1 MAGKTILLIITG
13 GIAAYKALTLI
24 RLLKKAGYRAPCVL
38 TAGGLQFVTPLSVS
52 ALAGEDVLCAD
63 SWRMDHI
70 RLVRSADAIIIAPAS
85 ADFLAKMACGLADD
99 LATATLLATTP
110 DIPVF
115 VAPAMNPAMW
125 DHPAT
130 QANVRTLRGR
140 GVRFI
145 GPCQGDAACG
155 ESGIGRMAEPEEVF
169 ERLKKAFSEEAG
181 ALSGKNALVTAGP
194 TYEPIDPV
202 RFIGNRS
209 SGKQGYAIAAALAE
223 AGADVTL
230 VSGPV
235 ALPAP
240 DGVRVVR
247 VETAEQMLAACEAAL
262 PVDIAVCAAAVSDY
276 APYRIEKN
284 KIKKDRN
291 KTPQFIDLKENPD
304 ILQSLSTPGAA
315 RPSLVVGFAAETE
328 DLLDNAAAKRLK
340 KGCDWLLANDVGS
353 ENIFGAD
360 ENHVYLV
367 TDSGI
372 VEWERAG
379 KRDVAERLV
388 REICDFMNEEHH
400 DRSDRNRP
408 DAA

>member
-1 MAGKTILLIITG
+1 
-13 GIAAYKALTLI
+13 
-24 RLLKKAGYRAPCVL
+24 
-38 TAGGLQFVTPLSVS
+38 
-52 ALAGEDVLCAD
+52 
-63 SWRMDHI
+63 
-70 RLVRSADAIIIAPAS
+70 
-85 ADFLAKMACGLADD
+85 
-99 LATATLLATTP
+99 
-110 DIPVF
+110 
-115 VAPAMNPAMW
+115 
-125 DHPAT
+125 
-130 QANVRTLRGR
+130 
-140 GVRFI
+140 
-145 GPCQGDAACG
+145 
-155 ESGIGRMAEPEEVF
+155 
-169 ERLKKAFSEEAG
+169 
-181 ALSGKNALVTAGP
+181 
-194 TYEPIDPV
+194 PV

-209 SGKQGYAIAAALAE
+209 SGKQGYAIAAALAQ

-304 ILQSLSTPGAA
+304 VLQRLSTPGAA